1 MTECNSQR
9 IPFSSLGRRSVSADF
24 AGGSITSDAGA
35 LLLREADRR
44 LKLVDFLDAAI
55 PDPRNQQLITHQQ
68 STMLRQRI
76 FGIAMG
82 YEDGNDHQQ
91 LRDDPLMQLVT
102 ERGIDPDQPLA
113 SPPTLCRLENR
124 VSRKTLAEI
133 AKVFVEIFIK
143 SYASAPKELVL
154 DFDAT
159 DDAVHGH
166 QVNRFFHGYY
176 DQYCFLP
183 LYVFCGHHLLVSYLR
198 PANIDAARH
207 TWAILS
213 LLVKRFGQVWPGV
226 KIIFRGDSGFCRWKM
241 LRWCERHEVQYIVG
255 LGKNKRLEPLARTAM
270 NQAQELFNK
279 AGDGK
284 PQRVF
289 TEFSYAAGTWDK
301 DRRVIAKAEYLGP
314 PESGKPKENYRF
326 VVTNLTEEGSWL
338 YEKFYCKRGD
348 AENRI
353 KEQQL
358 GLFADRTSCHE
369 FVPNQFRVMLSAAA
383 YMLLQHI
390 RQTALVDT
398 ELAEAQVSTIRLKLL
413 KIGGL
418 VKRSARRIVLHLAS
432 GCPQQQLFRLI
443 AAKLISVP
451 NTA

>member
-1 MTECNSQR
+1 M
-9 IPFSSLGRRSVSADF
+9 LADF

-44 LKLVDFLDAAI
+44 LGLIDHLDRVI

-76 FGIAMG
+76 FAIALG

-102 ERGIDPDQPLA
+102 GRGIDPDQPLA

-124 VSRKTLAEI
+124 VSRQALAEI
-133 AKVFVEIFIK
+133 AKQFVEVFIR
-143 SYASAPKELVL
+143 SHASAPKELVL

-198 PANIDAARH
+198 PANIDAATH
-207 TWAILS
+207 SWAILS
-213 LLVKRFGQVWPGV
+213 LLVKRLRQQWPDV

-241 LRWCERHEVQYIVG
+241 LRWCERHDVGYIVG
-255 LGKNKRLEPLARTAM
+255 IAKNKRLEPLAKDAM
-270 NQAQELFNK
+270 NQAAALFNQ
-279 AGDGK
+279 AGDGQ
-284 PQRVF
+284 PRRVF
-289 TEFSYAAGTWDK
+289 TEFFYAAGSWDRP
-301 DRRVIAKAEYLGP
+301 RRIIAKAEYLGA
-314 PESGKPKENYRF
+314 PEHGKPKENHRF
-326 VVTNLTEEGSWL
+326 VVTNLFDDGPWL

-369 FVPNQFRVMLSAAA
+369 FVPNQFRVMLSAVA
-383 YMLLQHI
+383 YVLLQHI
-390 RQTALVDT
+390 RQTALAGT

-432 GCPQQQLFRLI
+432 GCPEQQLFRLI
-443 AAKLISVP
+443 TAKLTTPLSS
-451 NTA
+451 A

>member
-1 MTECNSQR
+1 MTECNSQS
-9 IPFSSLGRRSVSADF
+9 ISFSSVGRRPVLADF
-24 AGGSITSDAGA
+24 DGGSITSDAGA

-44 LKLVDFLDAAI
+44 LGLVDLIDAAI
-55 PDPRNQQLITHQQ
+55 PDPRNQGLITHQQ

-76 FGIAMG
+76 FAIALG

-124 VSRKTLAEI
+124 VSRAALVDI
-133 AKVFVEIFIK
+133 AKVFVESFIK
-143 SYASAPKELVL
+143 SYSSAPRELVL

-198 PANIDAARH
+198 PANIDAATH

-213 LLVKRFGQVWPGV
+213 LLVKRFRQAWPDV

-241 LRWCERHEVQYIVG
+241 LRWCERHDVGYIVG
-255 LGKNKRLEPLARTAM
+255 LAKNKRLEPLAKAAM
-270 NQAQELFNK
+270 DQAAELFNK
-279 AGDGK
+279 AGDGL

-289 TEFSYAAGTWDK
+289 TEFFYAAGSWDK
-301 DRRVIAKAEYLGP
+301 QRRVIAKAEYLGP
-314 PESGKPKENYRF
+314 PEHGKPKENYRF
-326 VVTNLTEEGSWL
+326 VVTNLTQDGPWL

-383 YMLLQHI
+383 YVLLQHI
-390 RQTALVDT
+390 RQTALAGT
-398 ELAEAQVSTIRLKLL
+398 ELAQAQVSTIRLKLL

-418 VKRSARRIVLHLAS
+418 LKRSARRIVLHLAS
-432 GCPQQQLFRLI
+432 GCPSQQLFRVI
-443 AAKLISVP
+443 AAKLLSLP
-451 NTA
+451 NTT

>member
-1 MTECNSQR
+1 VTECNSQS
-9 IPFSSLGRRSVSADF
+9 ISFSSLGRRSVLADF

-44 LKLVDFLDAAI
+44 LGLIDALDAVI
-55 PDPRNQQLITHQQ
+55 PDPRNQQLIIHQQ
-68 STMLRQRI
+68 ATMLRQRI
-76 FGIAMG
+76 FAIALG

-102 ERGIDPDQPLA
+102 ERGIDAKQPLA

-124 VSRKTLAEI
+124 VSRKTLTEMAR
-133 AKVFVEIFIK
+133 AMVDVFIR
-143 SYASAPKELVL
+143 SHASPPEELVL

-198 PANIDAARH
+198 PANIDPAKH
-207 TWAILS
+207 SWAILS
-213 LLVKRFGQVWPGV
+213 LLVKRFRQVWPGV

-241 LRWCERHEVQYIVG
+241 LKWCDAHDVGYIVG
-255 LGKNKRLEPLARTAM
+255 LAKNARLLPLAKTAM
-270 NQAQELFNK
+270 DQARQLFEK

-289 TEFSYAAGTWDK
+289 TEFFYAAGTWDK
-301 DRRVIAKAEYLGP
+301 QRRVIAKAEYLGA
-314 PESGKPKENYRF
+314 PERGTPKENYRF
-326 VVTNLTEEGSWL
+326 VVTNLTETGQWL
-338 YEKFYCKRGD
+338 YEECYCQRGD

-383 YMLLQHI
+383 YVLLQHI
-390 RQTALVDT
+390 RQTALVET

-418 VKRSARRIVLHLAS
+418 VRRSARRIVLHLAS

-443 AAKLISVP
+443 ASKLTSIP

>member
-1 MTECNSQR
+1 MTECNSQP
-9 IPFSSLGRRSVSADF
+9 IPFSSVGRRSVLADF

-44 LKLVDFLDAAI
+44 LELVDLLDAAL
-55 PDPRNQQLITHQQ
+55 PDPRNQSLITHQQ

-76 FGIAMG
+76 FAIALG

-91 LRDDPLMQLVT
+91 LRDDPLMQLAT

-124 VSRKTLAEI
+124 VSRAALVDIAE
-133 AKVFVEIFIK
+133 VFVEIFIK
-143 SYASAPKELVL
+143 SYSSAPKELVL

-198 PANIDAARH
+198 PANVDAATH

-213 LLVKRFGQVWPGV
+213 LLVKRFRQEWPGV

-241 LRWCERHEVQYIVG
+241 LRWCERHDVGYIVG
-255 LGKNKRLEPLARTAM
+255 LAKNKRLEPLAQAAM
-270 NQAQELFNK
+270 DQAAELFK
-279 AGDGK
+279 QADDGQ

-289 TEFSYAAGTWDK
+289 TEFLYAAGTWDK
-301 DRRVIAKAEYLGP
+301 DRRVIAKAEYLGA
-314 PESGKPKENYRF
+314 PEHGKPKENHRF
-326 VVTNLTEEGSWL
+326 VVTNLPGEGPWL

-383 YMLLQHI
+383 YVLLQHI
-390 RQTALVDT
+390 RQTALAGT

-443 AAKLISVP
+443 AAKLFPPPS
-451 NTA
+451 TA

>member
-1 MTECNSQR
+1 MTECNSEL
-9 IPFSSLGRRSVSADF
+9 IEFSSVGRRPVLADF

-44 LKLVDFLDAAI
+44 LELVDRLDAVV
-55 PDPRNQQLITHQQ
+55 PDPRNQNLITHQQ

-76 FGIAMG
+76 FAIAMG

-91 LRDDPLMQLVT
+91 LRDDPLMQLVS

-133 AKVFVEIFIK
+133 AKVFVEVFIQ
-143 SYASAPKELVL
+143 SHASVPDELVL

-159 DDAVHGH
+159 DDLVHGR

-198 PANIDAARH
+198 PANIDAATH
-207 TWAILS
+207 AWAILS
-213 LLVKRFGQVWPGV
+213 LLVRRLRQQWPGV

-241 LRWCERHEVQYIVG
+241 LRWCERHEVGYIVG
-255 LGKNKRLEPLARTAM
+255 IAKNKRLEPLAKDAM
-270 NQAQELFNK
+270 NQAAALFNK
-279 AGDGK
+279 AGDGQ

-289 TEFSYAAGTWDK
+289 TDFFYAAGSWDRP
-301 DRRVIAKAEYLGP
+301 RRVIAKAEYLGA
-314 PESGKPKENYRF
+314 PEQGKPKENYRF
-326 VVTNLTEEGSWL
+326 VVTNLFDDRQQL

-383 YMLLQHI
+383 YVLLQHI
-390 RQTALVDT
+390 RQTALAGT

-418 VKRSARRIVLHLAS
+418 LKRSARRIVLHLAS
-432 GCPQQQLFRLI
+432 GCPRQELFRLV
-443 AAKLISVP
+443 AAKLMSVP
-451 NTA
+451 DTA

>member
-1 MTECNSQR
+1 MTECNSQ
-9 IPFSSLGRRSVSADF
+9 PLQFSSLGRRPVLADF

-44 LKLVDFLDAAI
+44 LGLVDGLDAVI
-55 PDPRNQQLITHQQ
+55 PDPRNQNLITHQQ
-68 STMLRQRI
+68 VTMLRQRI
-76 FGIAMG
+76 FAIAMG
-82 YEDGNDHQQ
+82 HEDGNDHQQ

-124 VSRKTLAEI
+124 VSRQTLAEI
-133 AKVFVEIFIK
+133 AKVFVEAFIQ
-143 SYASAPKELVL
+143 SHASAPKELVL

-159 DDAVHGH
+159 DDPVHGH

-198 PANIDAARH
+198 PANIDGATH

-213 LLVKRFGQVWPGV
+213 LLVKRLRQVWPEV

-241 LRWCERHEVQYIVG
+241 LRWCERHEVGYIVG
-255 LGKNKRLEPLARTAM
+255 LAKNKRLEPLAKTAM
-270 NQAQELFNK
+270 DQAQQLFNN

-289 TEFSYAAGTWDK
+289 TEFFYAAGSWDK
-301 DRRVIAKAEYLGP
+301 DRRVIAKAEYLGA
-314 PESGKPKENYRF
+314 PERGKPKENYRF
-326 VVTNLTEEGSWL
+326 VVTNLTQAGPWL

-383 YMLLQHI
+383 YVLLQHI
-390 RQTALVDT
+390 RQTALAGT
-398 ELAEAQVSTIRLKLL
+398 ELAEAQVTTIRLKLL

-443 AAKLISVP
+443 ASKLLALP
-451 NTA
+451 NTT

>member
-1 MTECNSQR
+1 MTQCNSQS
-9 IPFSSLGRRSVSADF
+9 IPFSSIGRRLVLADF
-24 AGGSITSDAGA
+24 AGGNITSDAGA

-44 LKLVDFLDAAI
+44 LGLVDRLDAVI
-55 PDPRNQQLITHQQ
+55 PDPRNQNLITHQQ
-68 STMLRQRI
+68 VTMLRQRI
-76 FGIAMG
+76 FAIAMG
-82 YEDGNDHQQ
+82 HEDGNDHQQ

-124 VSRKTLAEI
+124 VSRQTLAEI
-133 AKVFVEIFIK
+133 AREFVEIFIR
-143 SYASAPKELVL
+143 SHASAPKELVL

-183 LYVFCGHHLLVSYLR
+183 LYVFCGHHLLVPYLR
-198 PANIDAARH
+198 PANLDAATH

-213 LLVKRFGQVWPGV
+213 LLVKRLRQQWPDV

-241 LRWCERHEVQYIVG
+241 LRWCERHDVGYIVG
-255 LGKNKRLEPLARTAM
+255 IAKNKRLEPLAKDAM
-270 NQAQELFNK
+270 NQAAALFNQ
-279 AGDGK
+279 AGDGQ
-284 PQRVF
+284 PRRVF
-289 TEFSYAAGTWDK
+289 TEFFYAAGSWDRP
-301 DRRVIAKAEYLGP
+301 RRIIAKAEYLGAS
-314 PESGKPKENYRF
+314 EHSKPKENHRF
-326 VVTNLTEEGSWL
+326 VVTNLFDDKTWL

-383 YMLLQHI
+383 YLLLQHI
-390 RQTALVDT
+390 RQTALAGT
-398 ELAEAQVSTIRLKLL
+398 ELAEAQVGTIRLKLL

-432 GCPQQQLFRLI
+432 GCPEQQLFRLI
-443 AAKLISVP
+443 AAKLTTPLSS
-451 NTA
+451 A

>member
-1 MTECNSQR
+1 MTECNSQP
-9 IPFSSLGRRSVSADF
+9 ISFSSVGRRPVLADF

-35 LLLREADRR
+35 LLLREVDRR
-44 LKLVDFLDAAI
+44 LGLVDLLDAAI
-55 PDPRNQQLITHQQ
+55 PDPRNQALITHEQ

-76 FGIAMG
+76 FAIALG

-91 LRDDPLMQLVT
+91 LRDDPLMQLVS

-124 VSRKTLAEI
+124 VSRQALADI
-133 AKVFVEIFIK
+133 ARVFVEIFIK
-143 SYASAPKELVL
+143 SFSSPPTELVL

-198 PANIDAARH
+198 PANIDAATH

-213 LLVKRFGQVWPGV
+213 LLVKRFRQEWPDV

-241 LRWCERHEVQYIVG
+241 LRWCEQHDVGYIVG
-255 LGKNKRLEPLARTAM
+255 IAKNKKLEPLARDAM
-270 NQAQELFNK
+270 NQAKQRFEQ

-289 TEFSYAAGTWDK
+289 TEFFYAAGSWDRP
-301 DRRVIAKAEYLGP
+301 RRIIAKAEYLGP
-314 PESGKPKENYRF
+314 PEGGKPKENFRF
-326 VVTNLTEEGSWL
+326 VVTNLFDDGPWL

-383 YMLLQHI
+383 YVLLQCL
-390 RQTALVDT
+390 RQTALAGT
-398 ELAEAQVSTIRLKLL
+398 ELAEAQVTTIRLKLL

-443 AAKLISVP
+443 AAKLFSLP
-451 NTA
+451 STT

>member
-1 MTECNSQR
+1 M
-9 IPFSSLGRRSVSADF
+9 ADF
-24 AGGSITSDAGA
+24 NGGSITSDAGA

-44 LKLVDFLDAAI
+44 MQLIDRLDAVI
-55 PDPRNQQLITHQQ
+55 PDPRNQNLVTHQQ

-76 FGIAMG
+76 FAIALG

-124 VSRKTLAEI
+124 VSRKTLAQI
-133 AKVFVEIFIK
+133 ANVLVEVFIQSFD
-143 SYASAPKELVL
+143 SAPKELVL

-198 PANIDAARH
+198 PANIDASKH

-213 LLVKRFGQVWPGV
+213 LLVKRFREVWPDV

-241 LRWCERHEVQYIVG
+241 LRWCERHDVQYIVG
-255 LGKNKRLEPLARTAM
+255 LAKNKRLEPLAQAAM
-270 NQAQELFNK
+270 EQAKQAFEK
-279 AGDGK
+279 TGDGQ

-289 TEFSYAAGTWDK
+289 TEFTYAAGSWDK
-301 DRRVIAKAEYLGP
+301 DRRVIAKAEYLGAP
-314 PESGKPKENYRF
+314 QRGKPKENYRF
-326 VVTNLTEEGSWL
+326 IVTNLKQDGPWL

-383 YMLLQHI
+383 YVLLQHI
-390 RQTALVDT
+390 RQTALAGT

-418 VKRSARRIVLHLAS
+418 VKRTARRIVLNLAS

-443 AAKLISVP
+443 AARL
-451 NTA
+451 TAPLSTA

>member
-1 MTECNSQR
+1 MTECNAQW
-9 IPFSSLGRRSVSADF
+9 IPFSSAGRRGVLADF
-24 AGGSITSDAGA
+24 GGGSITSDGGA

-44 LKLVDFLDAAI
+44 LALVDRLDAVI
-55 PDPRNQQLITHQQ
+55 PDPRNQDLVTHQQ

-76 FGIAMG
+76 FAIALG
-82 YEDGNDHQQ
+82 YEDGNDHQH
-91 LRDDPLMQLVT
+91 LRDDPLMQLLT
-102 ERGIDPDQPLA
+102 ERGIDPGQPLA

-133 AKVFVEIFIK
+133 AKVFVEVFIQ
-143 SYASAPKELVL
+143 SQTSAPKELVL

-183 LYVFCGHHLLVSYLR
+183 LYVFCGHHLLASYLR
-198 PANIDAARH
+198 PANTDAATH
-207 TWAILS
+207 TWAILA
-213 LLVKRFGQVWPGV
+213 LLVKRFRQQWPDV

-241 LRWCERHEVQYIVG
+241 LRWCERRNVGYVVG
-255 LGKNKRLEPLARTAM
+255 LAKNKRLEALAQAAM
-270 NQAQELFNK
+270 DQVKQAFEK
-279 AGDGK
+279 ANDGQPK
-284 PQRVF
+284 RVF
-289 TEFSYAAGTWDK
+289 TEFLYAAGTWDK
-301 DRRVIAKAEYLGP
+301 DRRVIAKAEYLGA
-314 PESGKPKENYRF
+314 PERGKPKENHRF
-326 VVTNLTEEGSWL
+326 VVTNLTAEGPWL
-338 YEKFYCKRGD
+338 YEKCYCKRGD

-383 YMLLQHI
+383 YVLLQHI
-390 RQTALVDT
+390 RQTALAGT

-413 KIGGL
+413 KIGAM

-432 GCPQQQLFRLI
+432 ACPRQQLFRLI
-443 AAKLISVP
+443 AARLLSVP
-451 NTA
+451 STA

>member
-1 MTECNSQR
+1 MTECNSQSV
-9 IPFSSLGRRSVSADF
+9 PFSSQGRRSVLADF

-44 LKLVDFLDAAI
+44 LGLIEALDAVI
-55 PDPRNQQLITHQQ
+55 PDPRNQNLVIHQQ
-68 STMLRQRI
+68 ATMLRQRV
-76 FGIAMG
+76 FGIALG

-91 LRDDPLMQLVT
+91 LREDPMMQLVS
-102 ERGIDPDQPLA
+102 ERGIDPKQPLA

-124 VSRKTLAEI
+124 VSPKTLAQI
-133 AKVFVEIFIK
+133 AKVFLEIFIQ
-143 SYASAPKELVL
+143 SHTSAPKELVL

-198 PANIDAARH
+198 PANIDAATH

-213 LLVKRFGQVWPGV
+213 LLVKRLRQQWPDV

-255 LGKNKRLEPLARTAM
+255 IAKNKRLEPLAQDAM
-270 NQAQELFNK
+270 DQAKQRFEK

-289 TEFSYAAGTWDK
+289 TEFFYAAGSWDRP
-301 DRRVIAKAEYLGP
+301 RRVIAKAEYLGP
-314 PESGKPKENYRF
+314 PEFGKPKENFRF
-326 VVTNLTEEGSWL
+326 VVTNLLDDGSWL

-383 YMLLQHI
+383 YVLLQHI
-390 RQTALVDT
+390 RQTALAGT

-418 VKRSARRIVLHLAS
+418 VKCSARRIVLHMAS
-432 GCPQQQLFRLI
+432 GCPTQQLFRLI
-443 AAKLISVP
+443 AAKLISLP
-451 NTA
+451 NTT

>member
-1 MTECNSQR
+1 MTECNSQP
-9 IPFSSLGRRSVSADF
+9 IPFSSVGRRPVIADF

-35 LLLREADRR
+35 LLLGEVDRS
-44 LKLVDFLDAAI
+44 LGLVDLLDAAI
-55 PDPRNQQLITHQQ
+55 PDPRNQSLITHQQ

-76 FGIAMG
+76 FAIALG
-82 YEDGNDHQQ
+82 YEDGNDHQH
-91 LRDDPLMQLVT
+91 LRDDPLMQLVS

-124 VSRKTLAEI
+124 VSRVALVDI

-143 SYASAPKELVL
+143 WYSSAPKELVL

-159 DDAVHGH
+159 DDAIHGH
-166 QVNRFFHGYY
+166 QVNGFFHGYY

-198 PANIDAARH
+198 PANIDAATH
-207 TWAILS
+207 TWAILA
-213 LLVKRFGQVWPGV
+213 LLVKRFRQVWPDV

-241 LRWCERHEVQYIVG
+241 LRWCERHEVGYIVG
-255 LGKNKRLEPLARTAM
+255 LAKNKRLEPLAKAAM
-270 NQAQELFNK
+270 DQAGELFNK
-279 AGDGK
+279 AGDGN

-289 TEFSYAAGTWDK
+289 TEFFYAPGSWDK
-301 DRRVIAKAEYLGP
+301 HRRVIAKAEYLGP
-314 PESGKPKENYRF
+314 PQGGKPKENYRF
-326 VVTNLTEEGSWL
+326 VVTNLTQEKSWL
-338 YEKFYCKRGD
+338 YENFYCKRGD

-358 GLFADRTSCHE
+358 GLFADRTSCHG

-383 YMLLQHI
+383 YVLLQHL
-390 RQTALVDT
+390 RQTALAGT
-398 ELAEAQVSTIRLKLL
+398 ELAEAQVTTLRLKLL

-418 VKRSARRIVLHLAS
+418 IKCSARRIVLHLAS

-443 AAKLISVP
+443 AAKLFSLP
-451 NTA
+451 STA

>member
-1 MTECNSQR
+1 MTECNSQP
-9 IPFSSLGRRSVSADF
+9 ILFSSAGHRPVLADF

-35 LLLREADRR
+35 LLLREVDRR
-44 LKLVDFLDAAI
+44 LELVGRLDAAI
-55 PDPRNQQLITHQQ
+55 ADPRNQGLITHQQ

-76 FGIAMG
+76 FAIALG
-82 YEDGNDHQQ
+82 YEDGNDHQH
-91 LRDDPLMQLVT
+91 LRDDPMMQLAS

-124 VSRKTLAEI
+124 VSRAALVDI
-133 AKVFVEIFIK
+133 AKAFVEIFIK
-143 SYASAPKELVL
+143 SHASPPTELVL

-183 LYVFCGHHLLVSYLR
+183 LYIFCGHHLLVSYLR
-198 PANIDAARH
+198 PANIDAATH
-207 TWAILS
+207 TWAILG
-213 LLVKRFGQVWPGV
+213 LLVKRFRQVWPDV

-241 LRWCERHEVQYIVG
+241 LRWCERHDVGYIVG
-255 LGKNKRLEPLARTAM
+255 LAKNKRLEPMAKGAM
-270 NQAQELFNK
+270 DQAAQLFMQ
-279 AGDGK
+279 AGDGQ

-289 TEFSYAAGTWDK
+289 SELLYAAGTWDK
-301 DRRVIAKAEYLGP
+301 QRRVIAKAEYLGA
-314 PESGKPKENYRF
+314 PEHGKPKENYRF
-326 VVTNLTEEGSWL
+326 VVTNLPDDGPWL

-383 YMLLQHI
+383 YLLVQCL
-390 RQTALVDT
+390 RQTALAGT
-398 ELAEAQVSTIRLKLL
+398 ELAEAQVTTIRLKLL

-418 VKRSARRIVLHLAS
+418 IKRSARRIVLHLAS
-432 GCPQQQLFRLI
+432 GCPMQELFRLI
-443 AAKLISVP
+443 SARLTGLP
-451 NTA
+451 LRL